1 MFGRNKDEIF
11 KALQEREQF
20 KQDLDSVQEKLKRE
34 QKKAITAQG
43 DLREQIGN
51 LERELSKQR
60 EENVKNLHIMKEVCV
75 SVSPLLTAAVYPRFS
90 RHLLLGR
97 ISCDNSLNRTNF
109 HQILSSCNNSVK
121 IRLVTTC
128 HIQICHN
135 LLKHLAASLW
145 VVIF

>member
-1 MFGRNKDEIF
+1 MFGRSKDEIF

-34 QKKAITAQG
+34 QKKAKTAQG

-51 LERELSKQR
+51 LEKELSKQR

-75 SVSPLLTAAVYPRFS
+75 SVSPLLIAAVYPRFS

-97 ISCDNSLNRTNF
+97 I
-109 HQILSSCNNSVK
+109 V
-121 IRLVTTC
+121 VTTP
-128 HIQICHN
+128 
-135 LLKHLAASLW
+135 
-145 VVIF
+145 

>member
-1 MFGRNKDEIF
+1 MFGRSKDEIF

-34 QKKAITAQG
+34 QKKAKTAQG

-75 SVSPLLTAAVYPRFS
+75 SVPPLLIGSLRKRRF
-90 RHLLLGR
+90 
-97 ISCDNSLNRTNF
+97 
-109 HQILSSCNNSVK
+109 
-121 IRLVTTC
+121 
-128 HIQICHN
+128 
-135 LLKHLAASLW
+135 
-145 VVIF
+145 